1 MSQDPK
7 QVWRRAAVRLS
18 GVGLVVGG
26 AGLVAS
32 LWFGASPGM
41 LVVLAALG
49 SFAGLVGMGP
59 LSAAIATRDVQI
71 GASLLVGA
79 VLLGSLLTLGAGA
92 PGVLSTLGAMW
103 AVQGAAWLAALATLF
118 VAAAAAG
125 RAPQAVGV
133 LSAALG
139 LGVLAVWAERAR
151 SGAMNFAWPLATDGE
166 PLFWGLPAVRQAAE
180 LKLPVMMGAESAAGL
195 VATASVVAGIAAL
208 ASSELFEA
216 KHRLRALADKLWA
229 GAAALFAV
237 ALGVLFGSPV
247 PHAERLIDAGLKARA
262 AEWLSG
268 QQLPPG
274 LAEQGELLMR
284 PGATAISVHLS
295 AMGAEVVA
303 LLMAALLC
311 AWAAWRARPRQAGAE
326 VEARPEQA
334 SLSRGLVGRAVAL
347 MVLGWAWGLLVT
359 WESSGAFGVFSRA
372 EWVGFGVPL
381 VVLGLHQAMLEQGT
395 LGALARRITPVVA
408 LAFVSVALLWVWS
421 HGAAPGVGVSLF

>member
-1 MSQDPK
+1 MSQEPK
-7 QVWRRAAVRLS
+7 LARRSGAFRLS
-18 GVGLVVGG
+18 AVGALVGG

-32 LWFGASPGM
+32 LWFGASAGM
-41 LVVLAALG
+41 LVALAALG
-49 SFAGLVGMGP
+49 SFAGLVGLGR

-79 VLLGSLLTLGAGA
+79 VILGSLLTLGAGA
-92 PGVLSTLGAMW
+92 PGRLSTLGAMW
-103 AVQGAAWLAALATLF
+103 AVQGAAWLAALAMLF

-125 RAPQAVGV
+125 RAPQAVGA

-139 LGVLAVWAERAR
+139 LGVLGVWAERAR

-180 LKLPVMMGAESAAGL
+180 LKVPVMMGAESAAGL

-208 ASSELFEA
+208 VSSELVEPT
-216 KHRLRALADKLWA
+216 HRLRALADKLWA

-237 ALGVLFGSPV
+237 ALGMVFGTSV
-247 PHAERLIDAGLKARA
+247 PHAERLIDAGLKGRA
-262 AEWLSG
+262 AEWLSA

-274 LAEQGELLMR
+274 LAEQGELLVS
-284 PGATAISVHLS
+284 PEATAISVHLS

-311 AWAAWRARPRQAGAE
+311 AWAAWRVRRGTGEVAPEGAAAQE
-326 VEARPEQA
+326 TW
-334 SLSRGLVGRAVAL
+334 SRGLVGRAVAL

-359 WESSGAFGVFSRA
+359 WESGGAFGVFTRA

-381 VVLGLHQAMLEQGT
+381 VVLGLHQAMFEQGT
-395 LGALARRITPVVA
+395 LGALARRVTPVVA
-408 LAFVSVALLWVWS
+408 LAFVSLALLWVWS